1 MRLGLRDLVAK
12 AKPGE
17 CPFCGDPCER
27 KSENAATIARR
38 EYNKKYGVTGGGRH
52 YFDGGEFKLT
62 CGDEICKTAY
72 HRYYKRDQ
80 RHDAGLPE
88 RRDSE

>member
-17 CPFCGDPCER
+17 CPFCGDPRAE
-27 KSENAATIARR
+27 
-38 EYNKKYGVTGGGRH
+38 GRTKPH
-52 YFDGGEFKLT
+52 LT

-72 HRYYKRDQ
+72 QRYWKRDQ
-80 RHDAGLPE
+80 RHDEGRPE
-88 RRDSE
+88 RRDSEQA